1 MYNMFMGQKINENV
15 YLHYILPKLGKKEGG
30 GGVEHRHGRRG
41 GRGGRM

>member
-30 GGVEHRHGRRG
+30 GGGRTSPWKKRG
-41 GRGGRM
+41 KGW